1 MHKYIL
7 FILLLLLCIGN
18 VSAATVNLSGHITNP
33 LNQPVVARVQLNDTE
48 YRITTNVTGYYE
60 FNNIEAGLYSIQLQ
74 GIKYLTLI
82 RETAVYSDTVANFS
96 LIERRTGAQIPGF
109 GWIMVCISISI
120 LYAIRMHFKDN
131 IK

>member
-1 MHKYIL
+1 MHKCIL
-7 FILLLLLCIGN
+7 FILLLLCIGN
-18 VSAATVNLSGHITNP
+18 VSAAPVNLSGYITNP
-33 LNQPVVARVQLNDTE
+33 LNQPVVSRVELNDTE

-60 FNNIEAGLYSIQLQ
+60 FNNIEAGLYSIQLR

-96 LIERRTGAQIPGF
+96 MIERRTGAQIPGF

-120 LYAIRMHFKDN
+120 LYAIRMHFKEQ
-131 IK
+131 